1 MKDERG
7 MKDERAFIQFVF
19 CYWTW
24 GDEWMYGIFN
34 WIL

>member
-19 CYWTW
+19 
-24 GDEWMYGIFN
+24 
-34 WIL
+34 